1 MVNLAL
7 GHHVRQFLKGSLMSD
22 DLYLKTHFPNHLASR
37 TERQAAAGAKLPKNL
52 NRQLAQLEHLTT
64 IARPLLA
71 GVLGVLSDEVWVAY
85 AKHDKITLALPNMT
99 AVNHVRYLQHECLL
113 ALRQDTAFENFVK
126 LGLIVNPTLG
136 RSHHDLNYQST
147 TQANLKKPLSEN
159 TVQTITQTAEI
170 VIKNKNLQNAFI
182 RLIQNAQIKE

>member
-7 GHHVRQFLKGSLMSD
+7 GHHVRQFLKGSLMND

-52 NRQLAQLEHLTT
+52 NKQITHLTHLTT
-64 IARPLLA
+64 IARPLLK

-99 AVNHVRYLQHECLL
+99 AVNHVRYLQHECLS
-113 ALRQDTAFENFVK
+113 ALRQDVAFEGFVK
-126 LGLIVNPTLG
+126 LGLIVNPALG
-136 RSHHDLNYQST
+136 HHDTHQST
-147 TQANLKKPLSEN
+147 AQASLKKPLSEN
-159 TVQTITQTAEI
+159 TVQTITQTAQI
-170 VIKNKNLQNAFI
+170 VIKNKNLQEAFI